1 MSNPAKAKP
10 ASVYTAVRIPPD
22 LLAKAKRRAEED
34 GRSLSNYIKNLI
46 RCDLRIEETAPRY
59 HAKLARKQRH

>member
-1 MSNPAKAKP
+1 MSKPAKAKP

-22 LLAKAKRRAEED
+22 LLAQAKRRAEED

-46 RCDLRIEETAPRY
+46 RRDLRLEDAVPQYRTNKRRI
-59 HAKLARKQRH
+59 